1 MKKVIYYLMLIPLSL
16 TMLVGCSAAK
26 TDAKSLEGKWTIV
39 EVNGEKVS
47 KEKMPFM
54 EFDMAALR
62 VHGNG
67 SCNNFNSAIK
77 LDPNNISNISFAPAA
92 ATMMACLD
100 MAVESKIF
108 KSLELINSIT
118 TGKDSNEIQLL
129 DKEGNVLMVLSKQ

>member
-1 MKKVIYYLMLIPLSL
+1 MKKVIYFLMLIPLSL
-16 TMLVGCSAAK
+16 SLLIGCSAAK
-26 TDAKSLEGKWTIV
+26 TDVKGLQGKWTIV
-39 EVNGEKVS
+39 EVNGETIS

-62 VHGNG
+62 VHGNS

-100 MAVESKIF
+100 MKVESAIF
-108 KSLELINSIT
+108 KNLELINSVK
-118 TGKDSNEIQLL
+118 TGKDNNEIQLL
-129 DKEGNVLMVLSKQ
+129 DKDRNVLMVLSKQ